1 MELFAGQLEVC
12 GDVGEDCGECSDA
25 KRTVLWNRNMMLAVL
40 SGRQPQMTAGLSRN
54 RIAELP
60 KNMGDIGSR

>member
-25 KRTVLWNRNMMLAVL
+25 KRTVLWNRNMMLAVF
-40 SGRQPQMTAGLSRN
+40 SRRQPQMTAGLSRD
-54 RIAELP
+54 RIA
-60 KNMGDIGSR
+60 